1 MKPKLTLI
9 HHNKNL
15 KTYYIPFTTMNVDY
29 FSVKATSP
37 EQAIMKANDGKFD
50 RVEKRISLIE
60 TKSNMVHEGL
70 DVNVNEALVRNI
82 ECYDLKEHSYDDI
95 IKNL

>member
-1 MKPKLTLI
+1 MKPKLTLV

-60 TKSNMVHEGL
+60 TRSNMVHESL
-70 DVNVNEALVRNI
+70 DVNANEALVRNV
-82 ECYDLKEHSYDDI
+82 ECYDLKESTYDDI

>member
-1 MKPKLTLI
+1 
-9 HHNKNL
+9 
-15 KTYYIPFTTMNVDY
+15 MNVDY

-60 TKSNMVHEGL
+60 TRSNMVHESL
-70 DVNVNEALVRNI
+70 DVNANEALVRNV
-82 ECYDLKEHSYDDI
+82 ECYDLKESTYDDI